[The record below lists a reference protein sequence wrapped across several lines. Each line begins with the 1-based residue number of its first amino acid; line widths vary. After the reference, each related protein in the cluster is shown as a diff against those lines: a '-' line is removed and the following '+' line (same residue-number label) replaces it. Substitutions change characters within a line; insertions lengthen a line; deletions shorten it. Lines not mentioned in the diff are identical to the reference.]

1 MENKLVLSKLTSV
14 RAPWVVIV
22 IEYSQ
27 FEICVFHQGSFRLLA
42 GSALLYELIVTGLPF
57 DVTMTSSSARIN
69 VFPGMVKLMA
79 FGMRVRVQYC
89 TLLS

>member
-27 FEICVFHQGSFRLLA
+27 FEICVFQGSFRLLA